1 MNTVIATTG
10 EGDENKP
17 CSITKGLSCIIFFI
31 CVVSGW
37 SQCPPEVRVAV
48 LWSAT
53 VLSTKW
59 NKTYGDRGDEL
70 GENLIVICYFVSNK
84 LVCIWLVGEV
94 EE

>member
-1 MNTVIATTG
+1 MKINHAQSPKACHASFSSFVLSV
-10 EGDENKP
+10 D
-17 CSITKGLSCIIFFI
+17 GLNAYLH
-31 CVVSGW
+31 
-37 SQCPPEVRVAV
+37 EVRLAV